1 MSAVML
7 DDAQLTD
14 VLDNW
19 RRYQRAPDLR
29 IGWPKRSSPFQ
40 GAGDAAETGPVTQS
54 DYYADVDERE
64 ARIVDTVIHD
74 LPLLERTALFNVV
87 LGTRRPID
95 GNQPLQ
101 LLYLRARAMLRV
113 RLAAKGIG

>member
-1 MSAVML
+1 MTEE
-7 DDAQLTD
+7 DALTD
-14 VLDNW
+14 ILANW
-19 RRYQRAPDLR
+19 ARWSRAPDLR

-40 GAGDAAETGPVTQS
+40 PAGDAAESGPVTQS

-74 LPLLERTALFNVV
+74 LPLLERTAIFNVV
-87 LGTRRPID
+87 LGTRRD
-95 GNQPLQ
+95 TQGQPLQ

-113 RLAAKGIG
+113 RLAAKGIV

>member
-1 MSAVML
+1 MTE
-7 DDAQLTD
+7 DDRLSD

-19 RRYQRAPDLR
+19 KRYNRAPDIN
-29 IGWPKRSSPFQ
+29 IGWPRRSFPFQ
-40 GAGDAAETGPVTQS
+40 PAGDAAEVGDIPQS
-54 DYYADVDERE
+54 DAYADVDERE

-74 LPLLERTALFNVV
+74 LPLLERCALFNVV
-87 LGTRRPID
+87 MGTRRDI

-113 RLAAKGIG
+113 RLAAKGIV

>member
-1 MSAVML
+1 MTDEDV
-7 DDAQLTD
+7 LTD
-14 VLDNW
+14 ILQNW
-19 RRYQRAPDLR
+19 ARWQRTPDLA
-29 IGWPKRSSPFQ
+29 IGWPKRSHPFQ
-40 GAGDAAETGPVTQS
+40 PAGDAAEVGPIPQS
-54 DYYADVDERE
+54 DAYADVDERE
-64 ARIVDTVIHD
+64 AKIVDTVIHD

-113 RLAAKGIG
+113 RLSAKGIG